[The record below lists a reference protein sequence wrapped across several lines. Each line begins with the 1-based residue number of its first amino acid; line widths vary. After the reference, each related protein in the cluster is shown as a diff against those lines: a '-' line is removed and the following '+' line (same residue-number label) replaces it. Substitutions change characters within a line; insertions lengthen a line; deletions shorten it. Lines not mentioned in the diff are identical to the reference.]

1 MVEENH
7 NGTFTNFNMALTD
20 FKFFTSEPT
29 ILFDELGRLLH
40 RSVVDNY
47 LGESRNFLITEMIF
61 FGDDTYEFIVIYKR
75 TYVSRY
81 IRFKLNLGGTDE
93 LTIN

>member
-1 MVEENH
+1 MS
-7 NGTFTNFNMALTD
+7 LTD
-20 FKFFTSEPT
+20 FKFFSKESN
-29 ILFDELGRLLH
+29 ILFDFDELGRLLH

-47 LGESRNFLITEMIF
+47 LGESRNFIVTEMVF
-61 FGDDTYEFIVIYKR
+61 VGDDTYECVVIHKR

-81 IRFKLNLGGTDE
+81 IRFKLNLGGTYE